1 MVPCIEI
8 MTGTPFLES
17 TTGSPFDT
25 CIRVEDTA
33 VVSVKGMVT
42 PIRRII
48 KPVMPFQNRR
58 LAGTDFRENDVV
70 VVEKG
75 TSVTAQDVM
84 ALESLGISTISV
96 YRRLRIAIL
105 STGSELLSYKATKD
119 ESHRIRDN
127 NGPYLQNSIEAAWC
141 GCYLIGY
148 CGR

>member
-8 MTGTPFLES
+8 MTGTPFPES
-17 TTGSPFDT
+17 TTGLTFDT
-25 CIRVEDTA
+25 FIRVEDTA
-33 VVSVKGMVT
+33 VVSVKGMVA
-42 PIRRII
+42 PIRKII

-58 LAGTDFRENDVV
+58 FAGTDFREDDV

-84 ALESLGISTISV
+84 ALASLGISTLSV

-119 ESHRIRDN
+119 ESHGVRDS
-127 NGPYLQNSIEAAWC
+127 NGPYLQSSIEAAWC
-141 GCYLIGY
+141 GCYLFGY